1 MTEETLK
8 ECGEDAFYECKQR
21 RRRLYEW
28 RLWQHDNHYP
38 PEMRRKEATNEAT
51 SGLYLFC
58 FSLVWTFA
66 ISTG

>member
-8 ECGEDAFYECKQR
+8 ECGEDASYECKQR

-38 PEMRRKEATNEAT
+38 PEMRRKEEGNK
-51 SGLYLFC
+51 
-58 FSLVWTFA
+58 
-66 ISTG
+66 